1 LSKVGV
7 DVKIELFKKIDD
19 MQNERKVAL
28 KALVKAVSNTA
39 LKIQYKVYS
48 LHHLIL
54 LECRIFS
61 DVEDIG

>member
-39 LKIQYKVYS
+39 LKIQDTTRFLVS
-48 LHHLIL
+48 PPNS
-54 LECRIFS
+54 F
-61 DVEDIG
+61 GM

>member
-39 LKIQYKVYS
+39 LKLQYMTK
-48 LHHLIL
+48 L
-54 LECRIFS
+54 
-61 DVEDIG
+61 